1 MNFRKHLSL
10 EPSGGREETAAI
22 GALALILVAA
32 SALSAQTTSLS
43 ASRLTS
49 NLAATKTTSALAAP
63 ALGVAAPSG
72 ALAPAA
78 ADDDSDGRTPPSPEI
93 QKLAAALL
101 ERALPKWDS
110 RLLTSYETPTDWSG
124 GLSRESVLKL
134 LDDEPF
140 AWEGEM
146 KPPPEAERF
155 VDPAKAL
162 RFSRQDGFLRYQSR
176 MRAFSPDWRGKPV
189 PDEGDVG
196 KRMGALLTDLKFPL
210 GETRGPE
217 YQVQEVA
224 LGDESGETS
233 ERFPVYAFFLLNRE
247 VEGIPVEGSTVR
259 AALNARGEVQ
269 RLKVAWPAFRVRR
282 EARLISREQVVDQ
295 ALQQVLAQDPT
306 EKMEVASRL
315 VYARSDKGD
324 YLPAVQVDVMDG
336 ETPYR
341 LTVPVAQ

>member
-1 MNFRKHLSL
+1 MNNATPFSL
-10 EPSGGREETAAI
+10 RNPRRGREEAAAI
-22 GALALILVAA
+22 GALALLLAAA
-32 SALSAQTTSLS
+32 SALDAQTSSLSTLS

-49 NLAATKTTSALAAP
+49 NLTATNTA
-63 ALGVAAPSG
+63 G
-72 ALAPAA
+72 ALTLSRAGTLAVA
-78 ADDDSDGRTPPSPEI
+78 ADDDSDGRTPPSDEI
-93 QKLAAALL
+93 RKRAAALL
-101 ERALPKWDS
+101 ENVLPKWDS
-110 RLLTSYETPTDWSG
+110 RLLTSYETPTDWSA
-124 GLSRESVLKL
+124 GLGREGVLKL
-134 LDDEPF
+134 LGDEPF
-140 AWEGEM
+140 AWEGETQ
-146 KPPPEAERF
+146 PPPEAERF

-162 RFSRQDGFLRYQSR
+162 RFSRQDGILRYQSR
-176 MRAFSPDWRGKPV
+176 ARAFSPDWRGKPV
-189 PDEGDVG
+189 PTEGAVG

-224 LGDESGETS
+224 LSDVSGETS

-282 EARLISREQVVDQ
+282 DARLLSRGQVVDQ

-315 VYARSDKGD
+315 VYARSEKGD